1 MDGDDA
7 ANSYKL
13 KRVSQIQV
21 ATLIFNCKVGG
32 FMASLKGKVAI
43 VTGSSRGIG
52 RAVAERLS
60 RDGAKVVVTYV
71 GNREKAEEVVSV
83 IKANGTDAIALQSD
97 LTSLDDIRYLVQNT
111 INHFGRLDILVI
123 SGGAPRLTKPLVET
137 TEEEFDSVFAF
148 NTKGNF
154 FMLQSEG
161 VKHMAD
167 GGRIVTFSTPY
178 TVQPQPNLSVI
189 AASKAASEAFTFA
202 LALEVGA
209 RGIRVNAIMPG
220 LTKTDSFASAVSSEG
235 QEQLKQM
242 APLQKLAEPED
253 IANSVA
259 FLVSDDAGYITGH
272 TLHATGGLA

>member
-1 MDGDDA
+1 MG
-7 ANSYKL
+7 
-13 KRVSQIQV
+13 R
-21 ATLIFNCKVGG
+21 
-32 FMASLKGKVAI
+32 SLEGKVAI
-43 VTGSSRGIG
+43 VTGASRGIG
-52 RAVAERLS
+52 RAVAERLG
-60 RDGAKVVVTYV
+60 RDGAKVVVTYA
-71 GNREKAEEVVSV
+71 GNREKAEEVVSN
-83 IKANGTDAIALQSD
+83 IQATSDAIALLTD
-97 LTSLDDIRYLVQNT
+97 LTSLDDIRNLVQNT

-154 FMLQSEG
+154 FMLQEG

-189 AASKAASEAFTFA
+189 AGSKAAIEAFTFA
-202 LALEVGA
+202 LALEVGS

-220 LTKTDSFASAVSSEG
+220 PTKTDSFASAVSSEG

-242 APLQKLAEPED
+242 APLQRLAEPED

-259 FLVSDDAGYITGH
+259 FLVSDDAAYITGH

>member
-1 MDGDDA
+1 
-7 ANSYKL
+7 
-13 KRVSQIQV
+13 
-21 ATLIFNCKVGG
+21 
-32 FMASLKGKVAI
+32 MASLTGKVAI
-43 VTGSSRGIG
+43 VTGASRGIG
-52 RAVAERLS
+52 RAVAERLG
-60 RDGAKVVVTYV
+60 RDGANVVVTYA
-71 GNREKAEEVVSV
+71 GNRDKAEEVVSV
-83 IKANGTDAIALQSD
+83 IKAKGSDAIALQAD
-97 LTSLDDIRYLVQNT
+97 LTSLDDIRNLVQST
-111 INHFGRLDILVI
+111 ISHFGKLDILVI

-137 TEEEFDSVFAF
+137 TEEEFDAVFAL

-154 FMLQSEG
+154 FTLQEG

-189 AASKAASEAFTFA
+189 AGSKAAIEAFTFA
-202 LALEVGA
+202 LAKEVGL

-220 LTKTDSFASAVSSEG
+220 PTKTDSFASAVSSEG

-242 APLQKLAEPED
+242 APLQRLAEPED
-253 IANSVA
+253 IANAVV